1 MKDFVECFKKYDLDI
16 NENSEGD
23 YTELILMLSKKFNKL
38 ELAALVLKYYAS
50 SKIKQETINGI
61 KDMIKHGVWE

>member
-1 MKDFVECFKKYDLDI
+1 MKAFVERFEKYDLDI

-38 ELAALVLKYYAS
+38 ELATLY
-50 SKIKQETINGI
+50 
-61 KDMIKHGVWE
+61 